1 MSLNL
6 FVCVCVFRLVH
17 LDGSLADISLAKPP
31 LHLPQMEEEHGGEQE
46 MEEDEEHMEKEEKK
60 EWMEKKR
67 DMVPVHLSSQPES
80 NPCSVDQETPPED
93 DTGRAHGDD
102 ITIGL
107 SVLGLLPWQH

>member
-1 MSLNL
+1 M
-6 FVCVCVFRLVH
+6 CVFRLVH

-31 LHLPQMEEEHGGEQE
+31 IHLPQTEEDQGGEQE
-46 MEEDEEHMEKEEKK
+46 MAENEKHMEKEEKK

-67 DMVPVHLSSQPES
+67 DMVPGQPES
-80 NPCSVDQETPPED
+80 KPCSVDQETPPED

-107 SVLGLLPWQH
+107 SVLELLPWQH